1 MERFH
6 LKKHITQHENHHFHK
21 LYPLFLK
28 LWKYTYRDRGQKTNK
43 QTNKKNQKKTCCTT
57 LYVNYFELNL
67 FKLKLKLQ
75 QHIKTGSNIWIMIVH
90 FWSIRVFFFL
100 QYNNYFLL
108 LFLPMKHMLCLF
120 GFWCVSFFICYI
132 KHGSQS
138 LILLSTWIFI
148 TSCH

>member
-90 FWSIRVFFFL
+90 FWSIRVFFF
-100 QYNNYFLL
+100 YNTIIIFFCYFSLWNIC
-108 LFLPMKHMLCLF
+108 FVCLVF
-120 GFWCVSFFICYI
+120 DVFPSSFVI
-132 KHGSQS
+132 SNMEVNP
-138 LILLSTWIFI
+138 
-148 TSCH
+148 